1 MLKVAKRIAA
11 WIAVV
16 VLILVAIPLVLTPIY
31 AIRGVHPVSTLML
44 FDEITV
50 RPVLRDWVPID
61 DVAPVLLH
69 SIIMSEDGQFCRHH
83 GVDWGEL
90 LSVVDLALDGEE
102 TRGASTITMQTVKNL
117 FLWNDRSF
125 VRKAIEL
132 PLALYFDFVLPKRRI
147 MEIYVN
153 IAEWDT
159 GVYGIEAAS
168 QHYFGKPASKLTAR
182 EAALIT
188 VSLPAPDVRNPAA
201 PSATMRKL
209 ARRVERLAARSGA
222 YVACV
227 DDK

>member
-1 MLKVAKRIAA
+1 MLTTTKRIAA
-11 WIAVV
+11 WVII
-16 VLILVAIPLVLTPIY
+16 VLLVLGAIPLVLTPIY
-31 AIRGVHPVSTLML
+31 AIRGVHPVSTLMMW
-44 FDEITV
+44 DEV
-50 RPVLRDWVPID
+50 SMRPMLRDWVSID
-61 DVAPVLLH
+61 DVSPVLLH

-83 GVDWGEL
+83 GVDWGEML
-90 LSVVDLALDGEE
+90 AVVDQALDGEE

-117 FLWNDRSF
+117 YLWNDRSF
-125 VRKAIEL
+125 IRKGLEM
-132 PLALYFDFVLPKRRI
+132 PLAIYFDFVLSKRRI

-188 VSLPAPDVRNPAA
+188 VSLPAPDLRNPAD
-201 PSATMRKL
+201 PSPNMRKL

-222 YVACV
+222 YVGCLDAN
-227 DDK
+227 

>member
-1 MLKVAKRIAA
+1 MFKTTKRIAA
-11 WIAVV
+11 WVTIVLV
-16 VLILVAIPLVLTPIY
+16 VLAAIPLALTPIY

-44 FDEITV
+44 WDEVTV
-50 RPVLRDWVPID
+50 RPVLRDWVSID

-69 SIIMSEDGQFCRHH
+69 SVIMSEDGQFCRHR
-83 GVDWGEL
+83 GVDWGEML
-90 LSVVDLALDGEE
+90 AVVDQALDGEE

-125 VRKAIEL
+125 VRKAMEL
-132 PLALYFDFVLPKRRI
+132 PLALYFDLVLSKRRI
-147 MEIYVN
+147 LEIYVN

-188 VSLPAPDVRNPAA
+188 VSLPAPDARNPAD
-201 PSATMRKL
+201 PSRTMRRL
-209 ARRVERLAARSGA
+209 AQRVERLARGSGA
-222 YVACV
+222 YVGCLDAG
-227 DDK
+227 

>member
-1 MLKVAKRIAA
+1 MLRTTKRIAA
-11 WIAVV
+11 WVIII
-16 VLILVAIPLVLTPIY
+16 VLVLAAIPLVLTPVY
-31 AIRGVHPVSTLML
+31 AIRSVHPVSTLML
-44 FDEITV
+44 WDTVTV
-50 RPVLRDWVPID
+50 RPQLRDWVSID

-69 SIIMSEDGQFCRHH
+69 SIVMSEDGQFCRHR
-83 GVDWGEL
+83 GVDWGEML
-90 LSVVDLALDGEE
+90 AVVDQALDGEE

-125 VRKAIEL
+125 VRKGLEL
-132 PLALYFDFVLPKRRI
+132 PLALYFDLVLSKRRI

-188 VSLPAPDVRNPAA
+188 ISLPAPDLRNPAD
-201 PSATMRKL
+201 PSPTMRKL
-209 ARRVERLAARSGA
+209 ARRVERLASRSGA
-222 YVACV
+222 YVGCLDA
-227 DDK
+227 D

>member
-1 MLKVAKRIAA
+1 MISRAKRIAVGV
-11 WIAVV
+11 AVV
-16 VLILVAIPLVLTPIY
+16 VLVAVAIPLVLTPIY

-44 FDEITV
+44 WDEVTV

-69 SIIMSEDGQFCRHH
+69 SVIMSEDGQFCRHH

-90 LSVVDLALDGEE
+90 LAVVDQALDGEE

-125 VRKAIEL
+125 VRKGLEL
-132 PLALYFDFVLPKRRI
+132 PLAVYFDFVLPKRRI

-168 QHYFGKPASKLTAR
+168 QHYFGKPASKLTAH

-188 VSLPAPDVRNPAA
+188 VSLPAPDLRNPAD
-201 PSATMRKL
+201 PSPTMRRL
-209 ARRVERLAARSGA
+209 ARRVERLARSSGA
-222 YVACV
+222 YVGCV
-227 DDK
+227 GKD